1 MLINLTPHDIVIRTA
16 DGDRTIPS
24 AGVARCSTT
33 SEQCGEV
40 DGIAIFRNVFGE
52 VTGLPSP
59 TPGTFF
65 IVSFPVLQAMA
76 GKRADLVG
84 PDTSPNGGA
93 VRNESG
99 QIVAVTRLQ
108 TI

>member
-1 MLINLTPHDIVIRTA
+1 MLVNLTPHDIIIRKT
-16 DGDRTIPS
+16 DGDVTIPS
-24 AGVARCSTT
+24 SGVARCSVT
-33 SEQCGEV
+33 SEHCGEV
-40 DGIAIFRNVFGE
+40 NGISIFRNVFGE
-52 VTGLPSP
+52 VTGLPTP

-65 IVSFPVLQAMA
+65 IVSFPVLQALA

-93 VRNESG
+93 IRDDKG
-99 QIVAVTRLQ
+99 QIVAVVRFQ